1 MLLLLATTALAAD
14 RVEESDTL
22 GMGSTGVAA
31 PHANSM
37 VTANPGGLGLADRYT
52 FSLGGSYGERGLH
65 WNIGAIDTK
74 TSPVA
79 FGLIY
84 SGDQYHP
91 PFQEHELPGYSV
103 AGQELTNKK
112 RTHDFAAALAIPLLD
127 HRFSFGLGGSFSYFN
142 NDRQGKGV
150 TGNVHLGLAF
160 QPHEAVNVG
169 LSARNLLP
177 VVDPSLARPL
187 EFLGGVYVGDRAIG
201 GIAIEG
207 GARPEFS
214 QPLVLAAGAEVF
226 PSKAAVRAGWR
237 YESGIHNLTVGTG
250 GGTDEGRVDLA
261 LLVPTPSIV
270 KPLDWTIQ
278 LSVRFRGPN
287 TEEIPE
293 PR

>member
-1 MLLLLATTALAAD
+1 MLFLLTAALGAD

-22 GMGSTGVAA
+22 AMGSTGVAA

-37 VTANPGGLGLADRYT
+37 ITANPGGIGLADRYT
-52 FSLGGSYGERGLH
+52 FSLGGSYGGRGLH
-65 WNIGAIDTK
+65 YNIGAIDTK

-91 PFQEHELPGYSV
+91 SFQDHELPGYAV
-103 AGQELTNKK
+103 QGQELSNRK
-112 RTHDFAAALAIPLLD
+112 RTHDFSAALAIPLLD
-127 HRFSFGLGGSFSYFN
+127 HRFSVGLGGSFSYFN

-160 QPHEAVNVG
+160 KPHQAVNVG

-177 VVDPSLARPL
+177 VNDPALTRPL
-187 EFLGGVYVGDRAIG
+187 EFLGGVYVGDRDLG

-207 GARPEFS
+207 GARPEFAK
-214 QPLVLAAGAEVF
+214 PVVLAAGGELL
-226 PSKAAVRAGWR
+226 PDKAAVRAGWR
-237 YESGIHNLTVGTG
+237 YESGIHNLTVGAG
-250 GGTDEGRVDLA
+250 GGNDDARVDLG
-261 LLVPTPSIV
+261 LLVPVPSII
-270 KPLDWTIQ
+270 KPIDWTIQ